1 MLKLFLQKVAEA
13 LSLKRFLLSRLN
25 RLGGKFQVEHRDSDG
40 NLKGIY
46 DIPNGIVDV
55 GLNSLLGVYF
65 HADTQIT
72 AWFIGLVDNS
82 GFSAFADADT
92 MSSHAGW
99 NEFTTY
105 SEANRVAWAEDASSS
120 RSITNSTSSDFS
132 ITGTGT
138 IKGIFL
144 IDNNTKSGT
153 AGTLWA
159 TAAFA
164 SNVAVVNG
172 DSLKIT
178 YTVSG

>member
-1 MLKLFLQKVAEA
+1 MFKSFLRQVGLA
-13 LSLKRFLLSRLN
+13 LAKRRWLASRLK
-25 RLGGKFQVEHRDSDG
+25 RLGGKFQVEHRDIDG

-46 DIPNGIVDV
+46 DIPNGIVDE
-55 GLNSLLGVYF
+55 GLTDLLDVYF
-65 HADTQIT
+65 HVGSVTT
-72 AWFIGLVDNS
+72 AWFLGLVDNS
-82 GFSAFADADT
+82 GFSAFAAGDV
-92 MSSHAGW
+92 MNSHSGW

-105 SEANRVAWAEDASSS
+105 NEATRIAWPEDQPAA
-120 RSITNSTSSDFS
+120 RAITNTTSADFT

-138 IKGIFL
+138 IKGIFVVSE
-144 IDNNTKSGT
+144 NTKSGT
-153 AGTLWA
+153 TGILWA

>member
-1 MLKLFLQKVAEA
+1 MFQSFLERVHAKLYGVGVLQ
-13 LSLKRFLLSRLN
+13 SRLKK
-25 RLGGKFQVEHRDSDG
+25 LGGRFAIEHRDKYG
-40 NLKGIY
+40 VLKGMY

-55 GLNSLLGVYF
+55 GLNDILDVAF
-65 HADTQIT
+65 HAGSQIT

-92 MSSHAGW
+92 MGSHAGW

-105 SEANRVAWAEDASSS
+105 SEATRVAWAEDVPAS
-120 RSITNSTSSDFS
+120 RSITNTTSSDFS

-144 IDNNTKSGT
+144 TSNNTKSGT
-153 AGTLWA
+153 TGTLWA

>member
-1 MLKLFLQKVAEA
+1 MLQDLLNRIHA
-13 LSLKRFLLSRLN
+13 RFFERDLASRL
-25 RLGGKFQVEHRDSDG
+25 RKLGGKFQVEHRDKDG
-40 NLKGIY
+40 NLKGTY
-46 DIPNGIVDV
+46 DFPNGIVDE
-55 GLNSLLGVYF
+55 GLTDLLAVYF
-65 HADTQIT
+65 DADTPT
-72 AWFIGLVDNS
+72 TTWFIGIVDNS

-92 MSSHAGW
+92 MGSHAGW

-105 SEANRVAWAEDASSS
+105 TEATRVAWVVDVPAA
-120 RSITNSTSSDFS
+120 RSATNTTSSDFA

-138 IKGIFL
+138 LKGIF
-144 IDNNTKSGT
+144 IVSNSTKSGT
-153 AGTLWA
+153 TGILWA